1 MALVARQ
8 TVSEFL
14 ESMIEEIFNE
24 ENIKLDK
31 NDASRTVSIIVST
44 INMYNGSRDV
54 AFRITPNTNAID
66 MDDKNFY
73 ELMDCFKSVVNN
85 FITEITDLRAH
96 KLRLSAKAYI
106 DATTIKNSY
115 IIIGNRNEIPETKE

>member
-1 MALVARQ
+1 MALVARR

-54 AFRITPNTNAID
+54 AFRITPNTKAID

-73 ELMDCFKSVVNN
+73 EFMDCFKSVVNN
-85 FITEITDLRAH
+85 FITEITDLRAN

-106 DATTIKNSY
+106 DATIIKNSY
-115 IIIGNRNEIPETKE
+115 IIREAET

>member
-1 MALVARQ
+1 MALVARR

-14 ESMIEEIFNE
+14 ESMIEEIFND

-54 AFRITPNTNAID
+54 AFRITPNTKAID

-73 ELMDCFKSVVNN
+73 EFMDCFKSVVNN
-85 FITEITDLRAH
+85 FITEIADLRAN

-115 IIIGNRNEIPETKE
+115 IIIGEKKGLS